1 MYERSIFLFHPR
13 SIKEGKEG
21 RKGGTNH
28 ASGKMGNDE
37 FLAGVRTRFFA
48 RRGKH
53 ERERNRDKEA
63 SRWNRDESRFRVFLA
78 TAKKS
83 WKKLNGAAERFS
95 CGGAREFF
103 SRLRIVRLRHEEM
116 RGEARKRERE
126 RRPRL
131 SRSHKTNERI
141 PFFSPSRGKGTR
153 RKRRQKENGRQHR
166 FDLTGRMERG
176 GTLSSR
182 DTHSNASNGRDDG

>member
-1 MYERSIFLFHPR
+1 MYTGIEVYERSIFLFHPR
-13 SIKEGKEG
+13 SIEEGKEG

-63 SRWNRDESRFRVFLA
+63 SRWNRGESRFRVFLA

-83 WKKLNGAAERFS
+83 WKKLNGASLERRNDSRAEELAS
-95 CGGAREFF
+95 F
-103 SRLRIVRLRHEEM
+103 SRAFE
-116 RGEARKRERE
+116 
-126 RRPRL
+126 
-131 SRSHKTNERI
+131 S
-141 PFFSPSRGKGTR
+141 
-153 RKRRQKENGRQHR
+153 
-166 FDLTGRMERG
+166 
-176 GTLSSR
+176 
-182 DTHSNASNGRDDG
+182 